1 MVVVAASRG
10 WTLER
15 RALECTNT
23 THATHAP
30 RALRDRRTPGR
41 GCARRVCGQ
50 AHRGRAA
57 SATGDAGRR
66 QLGDAARVH
75 PAALTTGN
83 GTQALGQRRRPLLPL
98 RAYEKASV
106 FFLHVGAGQRS
117 GLTSSR

>member
-57 SATGDAGRR
+57 SATR
-66 QLGDAARVH
+66 GDAARVH

>member
-15 RALECTNT
+15 RALECTT
-23 THATHAP
+23 RHTRHTPRARCETGGRRAAAVRGVCVGRRTEAAP
-30 RALRDRRTPGR
+30 RARR
-41 GCARRVCGQ
+41 
-50 AHRGRAA
+50 
-57 SATGDAGRR
+57 
-66 QLGDAARVH
+66 GDAART
-75 PAALTTGN
+75 PRAALRAARTTGN